1 MRREFRMAW
10 YSLYKWFS
18 PWRKTPYSNY
28 VDWYKKYLHRMWFN
42 SLTEEEKKAY
52 LDKQEED
59 RRKRR
64 MALNQLMMV
73 PTLLS
78 NTGYNNSSLWK

>member
-1 MRREFRMAW
+1 MAW

-28 VDWYKKYLHRMWFN
+28 VDWYKKYLHITWFN
-42 SLTEEEKKAY
+42 SLTEEEKKTY
-52 LDKQEED
+52 LDKQEEA

-73 PTLLS
+73 PTLIS
-78 NTGYNNSSLWK
+78 NTTGRSNNIWM

>member
-1 MRREFRMAW
+1 MAW

-28 VDWYKKYLHRMWFN
+28 VDWYKKHLHRVWFEN
-42 SLTEEEKKAY
+42 LSNEEQNEY
-52 LDKQEED
+52 LKKQEEL

-64 MALNQLMMV
+64 IALNQLMM
-73 PTLLS
+73 
-78 NTGYNNSSLWK
+78 N